1 MKTENENDRERF
13 PWLRAVRDRITRDTE
28 GMTPEERVA
37 YTNAR
42 SLEARKR
49 FPKFTPE
56 EAKRELLA
64 ILYDEEGE
72 PTPTRRARAKINTV
86 IGPRKAKA
94 VAKAPSRRRK
104 AEKRLAHA

>member
-1 MKTENENDRERF
+1 
-13 PWLRAVRDRITRDTE
+13 
-28 GMTPEERVA
+28 MTPEERVA

-49 FPKFTPE
+49 FPKFTHE
-56 EAKRELLA
+56 EAKRELHA
-64 ILYDEEGE
+64 ILYDEGDE
-72 PTPTRRARAKINTV
+72 PASPQRAMTTRRAV